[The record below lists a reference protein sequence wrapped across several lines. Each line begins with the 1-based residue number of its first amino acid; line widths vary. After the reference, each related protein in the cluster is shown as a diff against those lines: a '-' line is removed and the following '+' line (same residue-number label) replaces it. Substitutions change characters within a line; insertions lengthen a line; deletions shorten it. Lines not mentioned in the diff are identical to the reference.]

1 MGKILDTKLLLQMR
15 EEGRTLKE
23 IASHF
28 NVSFQAISQRLK
40 LLQGYSMPASLDM
53 LTEKE
58 RKFAVAV
65 AGGKSQTQAAFDA
78 YDVTD
83 RVSAKAIGHK
93 LMKDEGVKAAVTDL
107 MEMEGL
113 TKKSRVKRL
122 KEIVYHKDPH
132 ASLKALDQ
140 SWKLDGSY
148 APLKVVTM
156 NFEYADMVK
165 RKREILAEME
175 ELESEYGA
183 DALEAA
189 IAEENSSQN
198 SDSLTEVID

>member
-15 EEGRTLKE
+15 EEGKTLKE
-23 IASHF
+23 IASRF

-40 LLQGYSMPASLDM
+40 LLQGYSMPASLDK

-58 RKFAVAV
+58 KKFAVAV

-78 YDVTD
+78 YDVVD

-113 TKKSRVKRL
+113 TKRNRVRRL
-122 KEIVYHKDPH
+122 KEIVYHKDPN
-132 ASLKALDQ
+132 AAIRGLDQ
-140 SWKLDGSY
+140 CWKLDGSY
-148 APLKVVTM
+148 APTKVVTM
-156 NFEYADMVK
+156 NFEYADMIK
-165 RKREILAEME
+165 RKREILAEMA
-175 ELESEYGA
+175 ELEEKYGK

-189 IAEENSSQN
+189 IEE
-198 SDSLTEVID
+198 DDD